1 MIPSIKLKRGRDKSI
16 GRKHP
21 WIFSGAIESVK
32 DVRSNGETVE
42 IISADGK
49 HLGYGSFSKESQIS
63 VRMLSFNPEE
73 KPDEI
78 FIKKR
83 IKEALNFRDSIV
95 DKSSTNAYRL
105 INAESDNLPGIIVD
119 KYSDYLVCQFLS
131 AGAEFWKN
139 IVIDALIELTDP
151 ICIYERSDVDVRDK
165 EGLVKSKG
173 IIFGKLPD
181 LPIEII
187 ENGNKLLVDIVNG
200 HKTGFYLDQRENR
213 KIISDFARGRNILN
227 CFSFTGGLSVY
238 ALKAGASKV
247 INIDS
252 SEEALS
258 LAEKNLINNGFTN
271 NQYENICEDVF
282 KYLRKLRDSNQKY
295 DLIILDPPKFAESVS
310 QVEKA
315 SRGYK
320 DINLLAMKLLNPN
333 GILFTFSCSGHITR
347 ELFNKIISDAALDS
361 GREVKIIKHLTQ
373 SPDHSISTNFP
384 ESLYLKGLVCNVY

>member
-1 MIPSIKLKRGRDKSI
+1 MPSIKLKRGRDKSI

-21 WIFSGAIESVK
+21 WIFSGAIESVR

-227 CFSFTGGLSVY
+227 CFSFTGGFSVY

-333 GILFTFSCSGHITR
+333 GILFTFSCSGHITT

>member
-1 MIPSIKLKRGRDKSI
+1 MPSIKLKRGRDKSI

-21 WIFSGAIESVK
+21 WIFSGAIESVR

-73 KPDEI
+73 NPDEI

>member
-1 MIPSIKLKRGRDKSI
+1 MPSIKLKRGRDKSI

-21 WIFSGAIESVK
+21 WIFSGAIESVR

-83 IKEALNFRDSIV
+83 IKEALNFRDSIM

>member
-1 MIPSIKLKRGRDKSI
+1 MPSIKLKRGRDKSI

-21 WIFSGAIESVK
+21 WIFSGAIESVR

-95 DKSSTNAYRL
+95 DKNSTNAYRL

-227 CFSFTGGLSVY
+227 CFSFTGGFSVY

>member
-1 MIPSIKLKRGRDKSI
+1 MPSIKLKRGRDKSI

-21 WIFSGAIESVK
+21 WIFSGAIESVR

-73 KPDEI
+73 TPDEI